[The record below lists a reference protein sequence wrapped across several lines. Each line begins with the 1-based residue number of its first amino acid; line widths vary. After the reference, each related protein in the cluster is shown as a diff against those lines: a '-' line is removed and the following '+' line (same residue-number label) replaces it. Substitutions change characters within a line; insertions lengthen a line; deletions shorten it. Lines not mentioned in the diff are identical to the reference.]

1 MIITVKCLRLKW
13 PCDASFKFLLL
24 GGGNGTI
31 AEEAVHLIELDAL
44 FSAATASSHALLD
57 GETAARETLPTLR
70 YVTFNRNLCLI

>member
-1 MIITVKCLRLKW
+1 
-13 PCDASFKFLLL
+13 
-24 GGGNGTI
+24 
-31 AEEAVHLIELDAL
+31 L